1 MCADVVCLSDPKALC
16 VDRNFHTIPNQSARQ
31 HMVHI
36 LMGRLCSP
44 TFARSQ
50 FIRIYIFSLLKYVRS
65 NKHQPSHRE
74 LLHPQQHIG
83 SHFAKTENIPK
94 LFTKPLFLTLSA
106 LLCHFRHRTLIRNG
120 NEGHDKM

>member
-74 LLHPQQHIG
+74 LLHPATTYRQPLRENGKHSEIVHQTFV
-83 SHFAKTENIPK
+83 SHVFCSVMP
-94 LFTKPLFLTLSA
+94 F
-106 LLCHFRHRTLIRNG
+106 
-120 NEGHDKM
+120 